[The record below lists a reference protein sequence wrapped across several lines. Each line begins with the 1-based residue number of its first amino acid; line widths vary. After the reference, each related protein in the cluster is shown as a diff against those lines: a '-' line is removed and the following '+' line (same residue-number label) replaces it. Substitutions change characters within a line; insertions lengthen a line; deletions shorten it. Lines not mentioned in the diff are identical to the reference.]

1 MKWLASKTHIIK
13 VLKGEYR
20 RFDLESSFLPLPLQ
34 VSSSFHTS
42 ALVGKDKQQLLPPRS
57 PNPPFQS
64 TKYFQEFKK
73 EIPDGIGQYSCA
85 VKVLKASAC
94 FLL

>member
-13 VLKGEYR
+13 VLTGEYR

-64 TKYFQEFKK
+64 TKHFQFKK
-73 EIPDGIGQYSCA
+73 EIPDGIGQYSRA